1 MYKIFGSES
10 QIVNVLFST
19 YYTPKLPNPCQD
31 GPISSQGL
39 GENVVC
45 AGNKTKLFYGN

>member
-1 MYKIFGSES
+1 MY
-10 QIVNVLFST
+10 FSVHIILLS
-19 YYTPKLPNPCQD
+19 YLNPCQD